1 MLERIECKSHEEWLA
16 ERQSRGIGGSEA
28 AAIIGVSPWMTALEL
43 WKHKTGLE
51 RAKDLS
57 DNAAV
62 ALGVKMEPVLRDFFA
77 ELHPEYRV
85 EYHAFD
91 ILYQK
96 ERPWLFATLDGELF
110 TADGRKGILE
120 IKTATPNGKAGWE
133 KWRNGN
139 MPENY
144 YTQNLHQ
151 LAATGYDFVV
161 LFACLYSLD
170 GTMTVKTYEIER
182 SDVEA
187 DISYLVKEETK
198 FWERNVLG
206 GIMPGAR
213 LTL

>member
-1 MLERIECKSHEEWLA
+1 MLERIECKNRGEWLA
-16 ERQSRGIGGSEA
+16 ERQNRGIGGSEA

-43 WKHKTGLE
+43 WKYKTGL
-51 RAKDLS
+51 AKEKSLS

-62 ALGVKMEPVLRDFFA
+62 ALGVNMEPVLRDFFA
-77 ELHPEYRV
+77 KLHPEYRV

-133 KWRNGN
+133 KWRSGN

-151 LAATGYDFVV
+151 LAATGYNFVV

-182 SDVEA
+182 SEVEA

-198 FWERNVLG
+198 FWERNVLSG
-206 GIMPGAR
+206 VMPGAR